1 MSRTPLAAE
10 PWHAGRGAFLGWSLL
25 ALVGQ
30 GASLALVTAGKGVG
44 YQHYLPIAQLSSR
57 PLALGVVVAQA
68 LLMAYGLRGAFG
80 DLLARLGRLLPG
92 WRLPLLVLATVACSA
107 VVGRD
112 LARLAGEL
120 AFSTLVQVVN
130 VGTVVLAARALPVS
144 ALEGGRAW
152 LLRLLGPDLPPDEEA
167 RPRLDRFTLL
177 AALAATAISAILALV
192 VYRRHP
198 HLQDEVAYLIQART
212 FAAGKLALANP
223 PVPKAFEFFL
233 LDMSPKGW
241 YSPVPPGW
249 ALGMVPGVW
258 LGAVWLVNPVLTG
271 INVALTALVL
281 RPMYGQRVARLATL
295 LLVLSPWSAF
305 LGMGYMP
312 HAITLC
318 CGLLAALGVVT
329 ARRTGQARWTWLG
342 GLALG
347 FVASVRQ
354 LDAMILALAL
364 GFWSIGLGG
373 RRLRIP
379 AVAGLVLGSI
389 VAAIPLLAYNTYF
402 TGKGSYFPM
411 MAYNDA
417 LFGKGANDYGFGP
430 TRGMGWALDPNPGH
444 GPLDAT
450 INTTLNLAATQVD
463 LFGWS
468 IGSLLL
474 VFVFVLRGRLT
485 RSDRAM
491 LGVVFLT
498 WFAYFFNYFAGGP
511 DFGARYWYVMIV
523 PLCALTA
530 RAALTVAKP
539 GEAATDHTRAHD
551 VDHGDARVLAG
562 VALVTLAAW
571 LTFVPWRSVDKY
583 WHYRGMRE
591 DIVRVARA
599 REFGRALVLVRG
611 REIPDYGSALA
622 YNPLDLSAP
631 VPVYA
636 RRTTP
641 ATDSA
646 VIAAF
651 PDRTVW
657 FVDGPSVTKES
668 YRVTAGPLPPD
679 EALRRLGE
687 APPAR

>member
-1 MSRTPLAAE
+1 MSRPPSAAAPE
-10 PWHAGRGAFLGWSLL
+10 TAGRGAFLGWALL
-25 ALVGQ
+25 SIVGQ
-30 GASLALVTAGKGVG
+30 GAALALVTAGKGVG
-44 YQHYLPIAQLSSR
+44 YQHYLPVVQLPTR
-57 PLALGVVVAQA
+57 PLALAIVAVQA
-68 LLMAYGLRGAFG
+68 LLTLFGLRTAIGE
-80 DLLARLGRLLPG
+80 LLARLGRLLPG

-112 LARLAGEL
+112 LVRLAGEM
-120 AFSTLVQVVN
+120 AFSSFVQLVN
-130 VGTVVLAARALPVS
+130 LGTVVLAARAMPPV
-144 ALEGGRAW
+144 AIDGWRDRVV
-152 LLRLLGPDLPPDEEA
+152 RLLGPDLPPDENA
-167 RPRLDRFTLL
+167 PPRLDRFTVL
-177 AALAATAISAILALV
+177 AAVAATAISALLALV
-192 VYRRHP
+192 VYGRHP
-198 HLQDEVAYLIQART
+198 HLQDEVVYLIQART

-223 PVPKAFEFFL
+223 PVAKAFEFFL

-249 ALGMVPGVW
+249 ALGLVPGVW

-271 INVALTALVL
+271 LNVALTSLVL
-281 RPMYGQRVARLATL
+281 RPIYGVRVARLATL

-305 LGMGYMP
+305 LGMSFMP
-312 HAITLC
+312 HAITLL
-318 CGLLAALGVVT
+318 CGLLAALGVMA

-347 FVASVRQ
+347 LVASVRQ

-364 GFWSIGLGG
+364 GLWSIGLGG

-379 AVAGLVLGSI
+379 AIAGLVLGSI
-389 VAAIPLLAYNTYF
+389 VAAVPLLFYNAHF

-444 GPLDAT
+444 GPLDAI
-450 INTTLNLAATQVD
+450 INTTLNLAATQVE

-474 VFVFVLRGRLT
+474 VFAFILRGRLI

-491 LGVVFLT
+491 LGAVFLT

-511 DFGARYWYVMIV
+511 DFGARYWFLMIV

-530 RAALTVAKP
+530 RAALTLAKLDTAVADNASSHAV
-539 GEAATDHTRAHD
+539 ERR
-551 VDHGDARVLAG
+551 DARVLAG
-562 VALVTLAAW
+562 VALVTLGAW
-571 LTFVPWRSVDKY
+571 ATFVPWRSVDKY
-583 WHYRGMRE
+583 WHYRGMRA
-591 DIVRVARA
+591 DVASLA
-599 REFGRALVLVRG
+599 RERGFARALVLVRG
-611 REIPDYGSALA
+611 REIPDFGSAIA
-622 YNPLDLSAP
+622 YNPLDLSEP

-636 RRTTP
+636 RRTTA

-657 FVDGPSVTKES
+657 FVDGPSVTKAS
-668 YRVTAGPLPPD
+668 YRVTAGPLSPA
-679 EALRRLGE
+679 EALRQVGQN
-687 APPAR
+687 PPAP